1 MFGKLKSFE
10 SANQYNLSSY
20 KTDTEAGQLT
30 GTFSCFVVFYFASFV
45 LVYHHPR
52 SPGMLLSLKEIIIFG
67 SVPHMLTLLS
77 VTTISLTLVS
87 NIFD

>member
-1 MFGKLKSFE
+1 MFGNLKSFE

-52 SPGMLLSLKEIIIFG
+52 SPGMLFYLKE
-67 SVPHMLTLLS
+67 MLTLS
-77 VTTISLTLVS
+77 VTTVSLTLVS